1 MQHFFNQTKLYPPL
15 ADLVQHYRN
24 LNQYV
29 QNRKNLYNNFKQEIS
44 SFDLEKFKVNYKN
57 MVTDDEVIMVIDEI
71 VNYSIP
77 KFKITIDEGKEIYE
91 FIDAEVC
98 L

>member
-1 MQHFFNQTKLYPPL
+1 L